1 MRIIT
6 AAQGSPAWHGHRA
19 LHDNAS
25 DAAAM
30 LGIDPYRSRNN
41 LLHTKHAGVPAEV
54 DAGTQKRFD
63 DGHKYEAIARPWAE
77 EIIDDELYPVTL
89 AEEIDG
95 LALSASYDGIT
106 MDNDIAF
113 EHKTLNAAIA
123 AAMDAGEIL
132 EHHRAQMEQQLMV
145 SGATRCLFM
154 ASAGE
159 RETMRHAWYESDPA
173 MRQCIV
179 AGWHQFADDLAAYIP
194 PEPEKHVTGAAPEHL
209 PALRIEVEGKV
220 LATNLDDYKSHALA
234 VLDAINEDLQ
244 TDNDFADAEATV
256 KWCKGVEDRL
266 TAAKD
271 HALSQAGDIHD
282 LLATVDEIAETTRQK
297 RLTLDK
303 LVKTEKQARRE
314 AIVRNGR
321 TALSAHIGQIN
332 QTLGG
337 KILMPDVAADFAGP
351 IKGKRTLASIQDAV
365 DTTLANA
372 KIEASQIADAIRVN
386 LGVLRSD
393 AEGYETLFAD
403 AQTLVTTKGE
413 DDLRNLVKA
422 RIAAAQEQEAQRI
435 AAAQERQAQ
444 RDTDARRQAD
454 AAANT
459 PPLAPERAP
468 PKQPAGTTVATPA
481 QARRPSDTEII
492 VAVARAFGVTGS
504 VAREWLA
511 RMDIS
516 EAA

>member
-1 MRIIT
+1 MPRIINHP
-6 AAQGSPAWHGHRA
+6 QGSDAWLGHRA

-30 LGIDPYRSRNN
+30 LGIDPYRSRSD
-41 LLHTKHAGVPAEV
+41 LLHAKYTGVPADV

-77 EIIDDELYPVTL
+77 EIIGADLYPVTL
-89 AEEIDG
+89 AEEVDG
-95 LALSASYDGIT
+95 LALSASYDGLT
-106 MDNDIAF
+106 MDNGIAY
-113 EHKTLNAAIA
+113 EHKTLNAAIIS
-123 AAMDAGEIL
+123 AMDAGEIL

-154 ASAGE
+154 ASAGD
-159 RETMRHAWYESDPA
+159 RDNMRYTWYESDPA
-173 MRQCIV
+173 MRQRIV
-179 AGWHQFADDLAAYIP
+179 SAWHQFADDLAAYTP
-194 PEPEKHVTGAAPEHL
+194 PAPEKPVTGAAPEHL

-220 LATNLDDYKSHALA
+220 LATNLDAYKSHALA
-234 VLDAINEDLQ
+234 VLDAIDENLQ
-244 TDNDFADAEATV
+244 TDEDFADAEAVV
-256 KWCKGVEDRL
+256 KWCRGVEDKL
-266 TAAKD
+266 AAAKD

-282 LLATVDEIAETTRQK
+282 LLATVDDIVETTRQK

-337 KILMPDVAADFAGP
+337 KILMPEVHADFAGP

-372 KIEASQIADAIRVN
+372 KIEASQAADRMRLN
-386 LGVLRSD
+386 LDVLRSD
-393 AEGYETLFAD
+393 AKGYEALFAD
-403 AQTLVTTKGE
+403 AQALVTGKQP

-422 RIAAAQEQEAQRI
+422 RINEAQQQEAQRI
-435 AAAQERQAQ
+435 AEAQEREAQ
-444 RDTDARRQAD
+444 RDAEARRQAD
-454 AAANT
+454 ADAST
-459 PPLAPERAP
+459 PPAPELDP
-468 PKQPAGTTVATPA
+468 PKQPAATTVATPP
-481 QARRPSDTEII
+481 QARPSDTEII

-504 VAREWLA
+504 VARSWLA
-511 RMDIS
+511 RLNIS
-516 EAA
+516 EPA